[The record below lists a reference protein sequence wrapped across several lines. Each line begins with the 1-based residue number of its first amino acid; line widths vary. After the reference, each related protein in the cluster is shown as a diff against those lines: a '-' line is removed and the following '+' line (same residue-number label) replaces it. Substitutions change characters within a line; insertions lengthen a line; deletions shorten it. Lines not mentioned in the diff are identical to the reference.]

1 MAEPKL
7 QIDQRLD
14 RVELAISTMSIILAQ
29 AQAGFDAKDAEE
41 IEKILRGEK
50 LAPAP
55 PPKEL

>member
-14 RVELAISTMSIILAQ
+14 RIERAISTMAACLAQ
-29 AQAGFDAKDAEE
+29 AQTGFDHRDADA

-50 LAPAP
+50 SAQALPE
-55 PPKEL
+55 EL